1 MAFEIPADTLLAQAN
16 ASHPDHSAW
25 VSANAGSGKTFV
37 LARRVIRLLLNGT
50 EPSRILCL
58 TFTKAA
64 AAEMSNRVF
73 AELSSWT
80 ELSDAELQTKLTEIE
95 GTAPSDAILQLARR
109 LFARALETPGG
120 LKIQTIHAF
129 AERLLHQFPLEANV
143 PAHFEILDDQLG
155 AELLQAAL
163 GHVMRA
169 ARLGSRPEWQVALNQ
184 LIDHMGDGDIQ
195 TALTDL
201 VRNRYGFGRFL
212 EMSEG
217 TKAAGGATGLEAA
230 LAALAHGLDLD
241 PSDSLS
247 ALTASIPFGPGF
259 DRDAIAALAP
269 LFETGGKRDK
279 EQAALMRAVLA
290 AETIEE
296 QASLWQQIFRKKDG
310 AAKADSTFASK
321 KMREAEPSLSG
332 RTDREQARLDALSDK
347 TNALLTLE
355 VSRALF
361 TLADGVIGHYER
373 AKAARGLMDFDDL
386 ILKAADLLRPANAA
400 AWVHYKLDQGIDHI
414 LVDEAQD
421 TNPHQ
426 WDIIRQLGEE
436 FFSGD
441 GGRAENRTI
450 FAVGDEKQSIYSFQG
465 AEPKWFADMRRFFKK
480 RAEEAQKPFHDI
492 KLRLSFRSTPH
503 VLRSVDSVF
512 SNESSYDALSS
523 DKEATV
529 HEPIRQRDPGLV
541 EIWPLYEPVEQ
552 DLDEDWAKPLDAQG
566 DLSPPVQLARTIART
581 VRHWIESGERLE
593 GSGRSITSG
602 DILVLVRKRGD
613 FVNAVN
619 RALKEEGLP
628 VAGADRLA
636 LLDHIAVKDLL
647 SLGDVMLLPEDDLSL
662 AAVLKSPLF
671 GLSEE
676 RLYDLAYQGG
686 KRSRSLWDSL
696 KRRAES
702 GAVADAD
709 FAAIFDQLF
718 RWQSQID
725 FQPPFDFFAQVL
737 GPDGKRRAFVERLG
751 SEADEV
757 IDELLSRALDFEKAQ
772 TPNLQAFLAAMR
784 QGGAEIKRDMG
795 AADDQIRVM
804 TVHGSKGLEAPIVFL
819 VDGTGQ
825 PASARHH
832 PHLVTLAHDGP
843 DPLADHPDL
852 MVWKA
857 PSANQPSQVKQSLG
871 KLDREAEEEY
881 LRLLYVGM
889 TRAEDRLYL
898 CGYRGKR
905 EASENCWYEVAR
917 RALSDK
923 LQEVIH
929 PVSGDMVHRWQ
940 LEGTF
945 VAKDS
950 KEPEQS
956 SEVAAIA
963 PLPDWLNLPASP
975 APISQPMLQPSRAA
989 DAQEAERAP
998 APTLGTGPSGSR
1010 APQIHDWEPRRRG
1023 LLMHALF
1030 EHLPQLAKT
1039 ERDAA
1044 AQAYLARMASDMP
1057 AAARD
1062 DLLGEVEALLDDPD
1076 HAALFGKDSLAEIS
1090 ISGQVMMNGEAR
1102 PVSGQIDRLLVEEER
1117 VTLID
1122 YKTNRHVPSDPRDIP
1137 MAYQVQLALY
1147 GHLLAPLYPG
1157 KTIICTL
1164 LWTAS
1169 PTIMTLSADQRQ
1181 SALREIGVE
1190 AAIGS

>member
-1 MAFEIPADTLLAQAN
+1 MAFDIPADTLLAQAN
-16 ASHPDHSAW
+16 ASHPDYSAW

-73 AELSSWT
+73 AELSGWT
-80 ELSDAELQTKLTEIE
+80 ELSDAALKDKLTEIE
-95 GTAPSDAILQLARR
+95 GKAPSDATLQLARR

-143 PAHFEILDDQLG
+143 PAHFEILDDQL
-155 AELLQAAL
+155 ATELLQAAL
-163 GHVMRA
+163 GHVMRS
-169 ARLGSRPEWQVALNQ
+169 ARLGKRPDWQQALNL

-195 TALTDL
+195 TALADL
-201 VRNRYGFGRFL
+201 VRRRDGFGRFL

-217 TKAAGGATGLEAA
+217 TKAAGGETGLEAA
-230 LAALAHGLDLD
+230 LAALAQGLDLS
-241 PSDSLS
+241 PSDSLA

-279 EQAALMRAVLA
+279 DQAALMRVLLA
-290 AETIEE
+290 ADSEAV
-296 QASLWQQIFRKKDG
+296 QVSLWQQIFRKKDG

-332 RTDREQARLDALSDK
+332 RTDREQTRLDALADK
-347 TNALLTLE
+347 SNALVTLE

-386 ILKAADLLRPANAA
+386 ILKAADLLRPVNAA

-426 WDIIRQLGEE
+426 WAIIRQLGEE
-436 FFSGD
+436 FFYGD
-441 GGRAENRTI
+441 SGRAENRTI

-465 AEPKWFADMRRFFKK
+465 AEPKWFADMRRFFKQ
-480 RAEEAQKPFHDI
+480 RANEAKKPFHDI

-512 SNESSYDALSS
+512 SIESTYDALSS

-552 DLDEDWAKPLDAQG
+552 EIDEDWAKPLDAQG

-581 VRHWIESGERLE
+581 VRHWIETGERLE
-593 GSGRSITSG
+593 GSGRAITAG
-602 DILVLVRKRGD
+602 DILVLVRKRGA
-613 FVNAVN
+613 FVTAVN

-636 LLDHIAVKDLL
+636 LLDHIAVMDLL

-676 RLYDLAYQGG
+676 RLFDLAHQSGG
-686 KRSRSLWDSL
+686 RRRSLWDSL
-696 KRRAES
+696 KKRAES
-702 GAVADAD
+702 GAAADAD
-709 FAAIFDQLF
+709 FAEIFAQLF

-737 GPDGKRRAFVERLG
+737 GPDGKRQAFVERLG
-751 SEADEV
+751 PEADEV
-757 IDELLSRALDFEKAQ
+757 IDELLSRALDFEKTQ

-825 PASARHH
+825 PANARHH
-832 PHLVTLAHDGP
+832 PHLVTLTHDDP
-843 DPLADHPDL
+843 DPLSDHPDL

-857 PSANQPSQVKQSLG
+857 PTANQPSPVKQSLS

-917 RALSDK
+917 RSLSDK
-923 LQEVIH
+923 LLEVAH
-929 PVSGDMVHRWQ
+929 PLSGDVVHRWQ
-940 LEGTF
+940 LEGSF
-945 VAKDS
+945 VAKDG
-950 KEPEQS
+950 KQEGPKG
-956 SEVAAIA
+956 ADIPHA
-963 PLPDWLNLPASP
+963 PLPDWLRQPASP
-975 APISQPMLQPSRAA
+975 APTAQSMLQPSRAA
-989 DAQEAERAP
+989 DMQEAEHSP
-998 APTLGTGPSGSR
+998 VPTLGSDLAGTR
-1010 APQIHDWEPRRRG
+1010 TPQIHDWEPRRRG

-1030 EHLPQLAKT
+1030 EHLPQVNQAD
-1039 ERDAA
+1039 RSAA
-1044 AQAYLARMASDMP
+1044 ADAYLARMASDMP
-1057 AAARD
+1057 APARKA
-1062 DLLGEVEALLDDPD
+1062 LLEEVERLLDHPD
-1076 HAALFGKDSLAEIS
+1076 YAALFGKDSLAEIS
-1090 ISGQVMMNGEAR
+1090 ISGQVVIEGEIR
-1102 PVSGQIDRLLVEEER
+1102 SVSGQIDRLLVEEDQ
-1117 VTLID
+1117 VTLVD
-1122 YKTNRHVPSDPRDIP
+1122 YKTNRHVPTDPRDIP
-1137 MAYQVQLALY
+1137 FAYQVQLALY

-1157 KTIICTL
+1157 KAITCKL

-1169 PTIMTLSADQRQ
+1169 PAMMALSADQRH
-1181 SALREIGVE
+1181 SALREIGVDL
-1190 AAIGS
+1190 AIGS